1 MADCLRVVPLDP
13 WWSALMVL
21 QLDKMDWD
29 ERCHREMPAVLL
41 LIKTLFSY

>member
-1 MADCLRVVPLDP
+1 MADCLRVVPSVP

-29 ERCHREMPAVLL
+29 ELCHREMPAVLL